1 MYSFIGGN
9 LVNQEKHAKR
19 EKEWDEVF
27 QDELKDEAAIRME
40 LEQVTVVEGNHRAED
55 HRHQQNRSRQ
65 NKHEEIDS
73 FPPEKA

>member
-1 MYSFIGGN
+1 M
-9 LVNQEKHAKR
+9 
-19 EKEWDEVF
+19 DEVF
-27 QDELKDEAAIRME
+27 QDELKDEADIRME